1 VTVRNSSV
9 LLSGVGA
16 AAARPARDG
25 SRPHPI
31 PPARG
36 EGTAGALDFVLPPEL
51 EAREPPEARGLGRD
65 GVRLLVTARGGE
77 EVHHARFADLP
88 DLLRP
93 GDLLVANDSATLPA
107 ALTARRA
114 DGAQIAL
121 HLSTRLRGRVWTVE
135 PRRTEV
141 APGETL
147 ALPGGGT
154 ATILAPYS
162 DSRRLW
168 VARLDLPSPTLE
180 YLAAWGRPIA
190 YDYVRGRW
198 PIGAYQTV
206 YAREPGSAE
215 MPSAGRPFT
224 AGLLARLTDRGVGFA
239 TLTLHTGVSSL
250 EEHEPPYEERFAVP
264 AATAQAV
271 NLIRARG
278 GRVIAVGTTVVRALE
293 SAADARGQVHARR
306 GWTDLV
312 VTPARGVRAV
322 DGLLTGFHEPRATH
336 LAMLEAIAGRAHLE
350 RAYAA
355 ALAGRY
361 LWHEFGDVHLIL
373 P

>member
-190 YDYVRGRW
+190 YDYVRGR
-198 PIGAYQTV
+198 
-206 YAREPGSAE
+206 
-215 MPSAGRPFT
+215 
-224 AGLLARLTDRGVGFA
+224 
-239 TLTLHTGVSSL
+239 
-250 EEHEPPYEERFAVP
+250 
-264 AATAQAV
+264 
-271 NLIRARG
+271 
-278 GRVIAVGTTVVRALE
+278 
-293 SAADARGQVHARR
+293 
-306 GWTDLV
+306 
-312 VTPARGVRAV
+312 
-322 DGLLTGFHEPRATH
+322 
-336 LAMLEAIAGRAHLE
+336 
-350 RAYAA
+350 
-355 ALAGRY
+355 
-361 LWHEFGDVHLIL
+361 
-373 P
+373 